1 MFNLFKRLHNK
12 LKKRRRVQLYFL
24 LFFMIIASFAEV
36 MSIGAVIPFLA
47 VITNP
52 ESIFDYPLIREV
64 IDIDS
69 YLSPKDL
76 ILPITSLKS
85 KLTSSVVFT
94 STVSFKLP

>member
-1 MFNLFKRLHNK
+1 
-12 LKKRRRVQLYFL
+12 
-24 LFFMIIASFAEV
+24 MIIASFAEV

-76 ILPITSLKS
+76 AK
-85 KLTSSVVFT
+85 
-94 STVSFKLP
+94 